1 MGKYIGIFNDSIN
14 DIEVNGFALM
24 TDREVE
30 EFEELAL
37 SITWPFT
44 YKLGDEELEFN
55 SGDDLLT
62 RIDFKVITLEEYKT
76 ILKLFGTE
84 FGVFVDEF
92 YLREIVIND
101 GDDELEDDGDE
112 IAYDNEYDDDDY
124 DDN

>member
-1 MGKYIGIFNDSIN
+1 MGKYIGIFNDSVN
-14 DIEVNGFALM
+14 DIEINGFALM
-24 TDREVE
+24 TDKEVE

-62 RIDFKVITLEEYKT
+62 RIDFKVITIDEYKT

-84 FGVFVDEF
+84 YGVFIDEF

-101 GDDELEDDGDE
+101 SDDELDEDGDE
-112 IAYDNEYDDDDY
+112 SVYDDDY
-124 DDN
+124 DDNYDDY